1 MKSILFTLALTI
13 GLVPVMAKESTLTEA
28 EKNAAIVNTLVLDGS
43 ANQSKRLLKLAPKLV
58 ALESVIIQDV
68 NDEKIA
74 SDLVSSVAACN
85 TVRTITFRNCVFQE
99 LPTNLRMLTQI
110 KSFNS
115 ENTSVSDGE
124 QFYNTIAD
132 MPNLSNVTVTGS
144 DFQTLPKSFA
154 RLRVMDDINLV
165 NNDMQLV
172 SGYDRNNKTA
182 EELRATETVVFG
194 FGDDAL
200 NLNYTCYNA
209 DAAKSHVSMF
219 RDVLQGAF
227 RASNV
232 FYQPIQSKAYV
243 KSHPL
248 VKPPVKGL
256 DVYPDVYS
264 YRGMTGG
271 EIEYGSGT
279 TISIP
284 ANAFEDA
291 NGALVTG
298 NIDITYREF
307 RDPVDIVLSGIPMTY
322 DTGGVVENFESAG
335 MFEINASQ
343 NGNEV
348 YLREGVKIDMNFAVV
363 DTASTFNFYRL
374 DEKKGWEYIES
385 TGEVEREMIPAP
397 DSVKAPWSEAVSYY
411 VDNLT
416 GVRSFPLTADT
427 TSFDRR
433 YADTSYFGTHKYAN
447 SAKRY
452 QQKERRKASSKLYF
466 RKYGTGP
473 DYTLI
478 KVERNYYY
486 AGNPELGAYSGYYWK
501 LDGKKKS
508 SQLKPDFGRKAGIND
523 IRVVDEGGQYYLELK
538 YHWGFTRVAV
548 EPVSMDRNG
557 DAKSISDRM
566 KQTLFKNYTRR
577 LEHRE
582 KNLTRDLAHKVKQH
596 NRRNVRASKDS
607 VKVFNRTM
615 PKMNEAETG
624 MDFSPWNSYVRS
636 ERIRTASAA
645 ERAFIAS
652 GEAVQALQLQ
662 GMGVFN
668 CDQVKRLDHPVKAT
682 VKKIAVGAA
691 AVVPF
696 IVYVIDKAKNMVL
709 TYTGNGGG
717 PVRVTYGGQA
727 TNTLMMVDGDGN
739 LYMSDENQFKEG
751 AVKGGDGNFNATM
764 VSGPFST
771 PESVRESV
779 FKEE

>member
-1 MKSILFTLALTI
+1 MKSLLFTLAFTI
-13 GLVPVMAKESTLTEA
+13 GLIPVMAKDHTLAEA
-28 EKNAAIVNTLVLDGS
+28 EKDAVNVNTLVLDGS

-58 ALESVIIQDV
+58 ALETVIMDGLTSEAV
-68 NDEKIA
+68 CT
-74 SDLVSSVAACN
+74 DLISSVAACN
-85 TVRTITFRNCVFQE
+85 TARTINFRNCALQQ
-99 LPTNLRMLTQI
+99 LPSNLRMLTQI
-110 KSFNS
+110 RNFSS
-115 ENTSVSDGE
+115 ENTTVADGE
-124 QFYNTIAD
+124 QFYNAIAD
-132 MPNLSNVTVTGS
+132 MPNVVTVTVTGT
-144 DFQTLPKSFA
+144 DFRQLPKSFS
-154 RLRVMDDINLV
+154 RLRVMENVSLV

-182 EELRATETVVFG
+182 DELRATESVVFG

-200 NLNYTCYNA
+200 NLSYTCYNA
-209 DAAKSHVSMF
+209 GAAKSHVSMF

-227 RASNV
+227 RASNE
-232 FYQPIQSKAYV
+232 FYAPVQSAAFNKP
-243 KSHPL
+243 HPL

-256 DVYPDVYS
+256 DVYPDVYT
-264 YRGMTGG
+264 YNGMTGG
-271 EIEYGSGT
+271 NIEYGSGT
-279 TISIP
+279 TINIP

-291 NGALVTG
+291 NGAPVAG
-298 NIDITYREF
+298 KIDITYREF

-374 DEKKGWEYIES
+374 DEKNGWQYLES
-385 TGEVEREMIPAP
+385 TGEVEQEMVPAP
-397 DSVKAPWSEAVSYY
+397 DSVQAPWSDAVSYY
-411 VDNLT
+411 VDKLN
-416 GVRSFPLTADT
+416 GVRTFPLTADT
-427 TSFDRR
+427 TSFERR
-433 YADTSYFGTHKYAN
+433 YADTSYFGTTKYTNRAQ
-447 SAKRY
+447 RF
-452 QQKERRKASSKLYF
+452 QHRERRKASSKLYF
-466 RKYGTGP
+466 RKYGSGP
-473 DYTLI
+473 DYTMI

-501 LDGKKKS
+501 LDGRKRS
-508 SQLKPDFGRKAGIND
+508 SQLKPEFGRKAGIND
-523 IRVVDEGGQYYLELK
+523 VRVINDGGQYYLELK
-538 YHWGFTRVAV
+538 YHWGFTRVAA

-577 LEHRE
+577 LEHR
-582 KNLTRDLAHKVKQH
+582 KKDLTRELAHKVKQH
-596 NRRNVRASKDS
+596 NRRNDRASKDS
-607 VKVFNRTM
+607 VKVYERTM
-615 PKMNEAETG
+615 PKMNESEAA
-624 MDFSPWNSYVRS
+624 MDFSPWNNYVRS
-636 ERIRTASAA
+636 ERMRTASAA
-645 ERAFIAS
+645 ERAYIAS

-727 TNTLMMVDGDGN
+727 NNTLMMVDGAGN

-771 PESVRESV
+771 PESVRQSV